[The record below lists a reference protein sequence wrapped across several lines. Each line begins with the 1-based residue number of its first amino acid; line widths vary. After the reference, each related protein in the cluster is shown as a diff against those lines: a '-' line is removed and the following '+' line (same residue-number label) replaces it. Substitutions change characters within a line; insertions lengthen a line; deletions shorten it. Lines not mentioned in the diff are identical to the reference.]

1 MNQRL
6 IKRFGLAMAMS
17 AVTVLPSW
25 AQEAVVEETAA
36 PMVPFETAMD
46 MAVRGVYGL
55 LGVLSV
61 LTLALI
67 IYFVA
72 VFRRRQVVPEMLR
85 RELMEKLQSGNLEDA
100 RRLCSFRSG
109 ALSSVMLA
117 ALEHVKNVPDA
128 DAMLLRDVVEAE
140 GARQAESMEGQAQYL
155 MDIAVVAPMIGL
167 LGTVFGMMIAFNAVS
182 DQIAVVRP
190 TALVAGVNKAMLTT
204 AFGLV
209 VGIPSM
215 MFYAYFRRRASK
227 LISLLEASASEL
239 LMTLL
244 GGRSGNELQKTL

>member
-1 MNQRL
+1 MRKAAAGTWIRHVL
-6 IKRFGLAMAMS
+6 CLGAALPLA
-17 AVTVLPSW
+17 AV
-25 AQEAVVEETAA
+25 AQEPAA
-36 PMVPFETAMD
+36 AAGKASGIPFETAVD
-46 MAVRGVYGL
+46 IAVNGVYGL
-55 LGVLSV
+55 LGLLSI

-67 IYFVA
+67 IYFIA
-72 VFRRRQVVPEMLR
+72 VLRKGQVVPELLR

-109 ALSSVMLA
+109 ALSAVVLS
-117 ALEHVKNVPDA
+117 ALEHLKNIPDA

-140 GARQAESMEGQAQYL
+140 GARQAESIEGQPQLL

-190 TALVAGVNKAMLTT
+190 TALVAGVNKAMITT

-209 VGIPSM
+209 VGIPAM
-215 MFYAYFRRRASK
+215 MFYAYFRRRASR
-227 LISLLEASASEL
+227 LISMLEVASGELVMILLSRRPKA
-239 LMTLL
+239 
-244 GGRSGNELQKTL
+244 